1 MRCLTAISVVDA
13 RVRVL
18 VLGSKEIEEESFE

>member
-1 MRCLTAISVVDA
+1 MRCWTAIRVVDA